1 MKEINN
7 LKIAII
13 HDFLTKIGGA
23 EKVLIK
29 IHDIFPDAPIYTL
42 LYDEKGTKGLFN
54 GKNFRIIPSGL
65 QRLPYSIRRRTKL
78 MLSKYPQ
85 AIEEFD
91 LSEFDVVISSSN
103 SFAHG
108 VITKPKTFHISYCY
122 SPMRYVW
129 DWHHEYLDENNIG
142 TGLIGITI
150 RKLLSKIRIWDRAA
164 ADRVDQWVAIS
175 KTVQKRISKYY
186 RKDSK
191 VVYSP
196 CDVHLI
202 QMSDRKP
209 ENFYLI
215 VSRLSPYK
223 KIDLAIEAFN
233 KFGEKLVIVGEG
245 SDMKR
250 LKSMASPNISF
261 LGWQSDQKVH
271 QLYSQAKALI
281 FPGEEDLG
289 LTPVESMAAGRPVIA
304 YKMGGATETVIEGK
318 TGIFFEEPTAESL
331 IDAVNR
337 FELAIGSF
345 KPQVLRAQAEKF
357 STERFKKEFEG
368 IVLDG
373 YDDYVSRMNTL

>member
-29 IHDIFPDAPIYTL
+29 IHDIFPNAPIYTL
-42 LYDEKGTKGLFN
+42 LYDEKGTKGQFS
-54 GKNFRIIPSGL
+54 GKGFRIIPSGL
-65 QRLPYSIRRRTKL
+65 QKLPYFIRKRTKL
-78 MLSKYPQ
+78 MLSMYPRS
-85 AIEEFD
+85 IEEFD
-91 LSEFDVVISSSN
+91 LSEFDIVISSSN

-108 VITKPKTFHISYCY
+108 VITKPSTYHISYCY
-122 SPMRYVW
+122 SPMRYAW

-142 TGLIGITI
+142 IGLIGITI

-175 KTVQKRISKYY
+175 KTIQKRISKYY

-196 CDVHLI
+196 CDVHSI
-202 QMSDRKP
+202 KMSDRKP

-223 KIDLAIEAFN
+223 RIDLAIEAFN
-233 KFGEKLVIVGEG
+233 KFGKKLVIVGEG

-250 LKSMASPNISF
+250 LKSIASPNITF
-261 LGWQSDQKVH
+261 LGWQSDQKVRE
-271 QLYSQAKALI
+271 LYSQAKALI
-281 FPGEEDLG
+281 FPGEEDFG
-289 LTPVESMAAGRPVIA
+289 LTPIESMAAGRPVIA
-304 YKMGGATETVIEGK
+304 FDKGGVTESVIDGE
-318 TGIFFEEPTAESL
+318 TGILFDKPTSESL
-331 IDAVNR
+331 VDAINR

-357 STERFKKEFEG
+357 STERFKKEFEE